1 MRDMQRIVSGMRPT
15 GPLHLGHYFGV
26 LQNWIQLQKEHECLF
41 FVADWH
47 ALTSEYSQPQ
57 GIKNFVLELTKDW
70 LASGLDPEKSI
81 FFLQSQVKEHAEL
94 NLLLSMITPLGW
106 LERNPTYKEI
116 KQELTAKDL
125 NTFGFLGYPVLMSAD
140 ILMYRAS
147 MVPVG
152 EDQLPHLELCREIAR
167 RFNYLYEDFFPEPK
181 AMLTDSAK
189 LPGLDGRKMSKSYE
203 NAIYLGEDMS
213 SIRKKIMSML
223 TDTNRMR
230 LKDPGD
236 PDQCN
241 LYPYLRLLN
250 PEEDRGELRQ
260 GCTQAQRGCMDC
272 KKLLVQEM
280 EHFLQPIS
288 RERQRLDQNPDQVR
302 EILEKG
308 TTQAREMAG
317 ENMQRIRELLNLQ
330 YQLT

>member
-1 MRDMQRIVSGMRPT
+1 MADMHRIVSGMRPT

-26 LQNWIQLQKEHECLF
+26 LQNWIQLQKKHECLF

-70 LASGLDPEKSI
+70 LASGLDPAKSI
-81 FFLQSQVKEHAEL
+81 FFLQSEVKEHAEL

-116 KQELTAKDL
+116 KQELAAKDL

-140 ILMYRAS
+140 ILMYKAS

-167 RFNYLYEDFFPEPK
+167 RFNYLYQDFFPEPK
-181 AMLTDSAK
+181 ALLTESAK

-203 NAIYLGEDMS
+203 NAIYLGEDLS
-213 SIRKKIMSML
+213 SIRKKIKSML

-236 PDQCN
+236 PEQCN
-241 LYPYLRLLN
+241 LYPYLQLLN
-250 PEEDRGELRQ
+250 PKADREELRQ
-260 GCTQAQRGCMDC
+260 GCTQATRGCMDC
-272 KKLLVQEM
+272 KKLLIEEM

-288 RERQRLDQNPDQVR
+288 KERQRL
-302 EILEKG
+302 
-308 TTQAREMAG
+308 
-317 ENMQRIRELLNLQ
+317 
-330 YQLT
+330 

>member
-1 MRDMQRIVSGMRPT
+1 MQRIVSGMRPT

-26 LQNWIQLQKEHECLF
+26 LSNWLQLQQEHECLF

-47 ALTSEYSQPQ
+47 ALTSEYANPRK
-57 GIKNFVLELTKDW
+57 IKGFVLELTKDW
-70 LASGLDPEKSI
+70 LAAGLDPKKSI
-81 FFLQSQVKEHAEL
+81 FFLQSKIREHAEL

-140 ILMYRAS
+140 ILMYKAS

-167 RFNYLYEDFFPEPK
+167 RFNHLYGEILPEPK
-181 AMLTDSAK
+181 ALLTESAK
-189 LPGLDGRKMSKSYE
+189 LPGLDGRKMSKSYN
-203 NAIYLGEDMS
+203 NAIYLGEDMH
-213 SIRKKIMSML
+213 SIRKKVMSML
-223 TDTNRMR
+223 TDTDRKR

-236 PDQCN
+236 PDKCN
-241 LYPYLRLLN
+241 LYPYLCLLE
-250 PEEDRGELRQ
+250 PEADRRELRQ
-260 GCTQAQRGCMDC
+260 GCYQALRGCMDC

-280 EHFLQPIS
+280 ERFLQPVS
-288 RERQRLDQNPDQVR
+288 QARQKLDQDPDLVQD
-302 EILEKG
+302 ILAQG
-308 TTQAREMAG
+308 TQQARDMA
-317 ENMQRIRELLNLQ
+317 EQNMQELRELLNIQ
-330 YQLT
+330 Y